1 MANENTEPKLK
12 EGWRVAQAQDGK
24 EYYYNENTGETSWD
38 LDAAAADDVA
48 LDVDQDDA
56 TQSDGTTGA
65 ATNMPQPRSIPAA
78 NNPAATSNTQ
88 SALQPYFSKLLVVFV
103 CSFIVML
110 QASIRHAEA
119 PSSELGY
126 AVSVG
131 VISLIGIGALLLVAH
146 KSPEKIDTQVG
157 RFKLMQVI
165 AVFLF
170 IWWFLATIILTFPR
184 GSFQGTTFNTYF
196 ALWSATLS
204 TIVMCIDAFGSLGD
218 TYRAYADKATVDTRV
233 RSFVTLFFCSLVLAV
248 ACIFFLAEY
257 FPPIFG
263 PKPFEG
269 HAAWGLTTA
278 IITLLIA
285 PIWYIAHK
293 NEKLSS
299 KMEKI
304 LSIFV
309 VLLWLACTITITF
322 DGPFSG
328 VSNGFFAGWI
338 GLATTASLCYKTFH
352 EDDLNIMGSLKQSL
366 SVGAGAPAPTT
377 SNGGVDPIPHH

>member
-1 MANENTEPKLK
+1 MLPARYATRHQVAP
-12 EGWRVAQAQDGK
+12 VAQAQDGK

-38 LDAAAADDVA
+38 LDVASAQDVA

-56 TQSDGTTGA
+56 AQSHGATGA
-65 ATNMPQPRSIPAA
+65 ANITPQPHSIPAA
-78 NNPAATSNTQ
+78 NNPAATSNTLP
-88 SALQPYFSKLLVVFV
+88 ALQPYFSKLLVVFV

-110 QASIRHAEA
+110 QASIKHAEA

-131 VISLIGIGALLLVAH
+131 VISLVGVGALLFVAH

-157 RFKLMQVI
+157 RFKLMQVVI
-165 AVFLF
+165 VFLF

-184 GSFQGTTFNTYF
+184 SSFQGTTFNTYF
-196 ALWSATLS
+196 TLWSATLS

-248 ACIFFLAEY
+248 ACIFYLAEP
-257 FPPIFG
+257 FPTLLVA
-263 PKPFEG
+263 KPFEG
-269 HAAWGLTTA
+269 HAAWGLTTG
-278 IITLLIA
+278 ILSLLIA
-285 PIWYIAHK
+285 PIWYTAHK
-293 NEKLSS
+293 KEKMSI

-304 LSIFV
+304 LSVFL
-309 VLLWLACTITITF
+309 VLVWLVCTIVITF

-352 EDDLNIMGSLKQSL
+352 EDDLNILGSLKQSL

-377 SNGGVDPIPHH
+377 SNGGVDPIPAH